1 MIHVP
6 PCIDRQRRALRL
18 DSERRGGAAPRVL
31 LCGGLCESVG
41 LFARSEEVM
50 IVEARQ
56 QVLSRL
62 AVVLEQLKAGRVSR
76 SFDWR
81 H

>member
-1 MIHVP
+1 
-6 PCIDRQRRALRL
+6 
-18 DSERRGGAAPRVL
+18 
-31 LCGGLCESVG
+31 
-41 LFARSEEVM
+41 LFAQSEEVM

-62 AVVLEQLKAGRVSR
+62 AVVMEQLKAGRFCR
-76 SFDWR
+76 SFDRR